1 MDRRVLRFQHLAQQ
15 VPAVCAQL
23 DLPERERA
31 DVAAYIRVMTPWM
44 SCYHACQAAIQR
56 HDAPRVVPPSRPGH
70 LRRSPALRRP
80 SAAALSASGAQG
92 RSQQEAV
99 TLPQ

>member
-31 DVAAYIRVMTPWM
+31 DVAAYMRVMTPWM
-44 SCYHACQAAIQR
+44 SGYHTCQAAIQR

-70 LRRSPALRRP
+70 LDEVLRSGARRP
-80 SAAALSASGAQG
+80 
-92 RSQQEAV
+92 RR
-99 TLPQ
+99 